1 MPPPPGKQGEKGG
14 QSKTQPKDLSVKSTI
29 SKAVTRKEEL
39 SVADQR
45 RDAKKGERASPAGDE
60 AGRGFW
66 GPNGI
71 MTEPLASFRAAVEG
85 LRALIARQAAA
96 ILRLPNHLANPGT

>member
-1 MPPPPGKQGEKGG
+1 MATGKQGEKGG
-14 QSKTQPKDLSVKSTI
+14 QSKPQPKDLSVKSTI
-29 SKAVTRKEEL
+29 SKAVTRKEEH

-60 AGRGFW
+60 AGFW

-85 LRALIARQAAA
+85 LRALIIARQAAA
-96 ILRLPNHLANPGT
+96 ILPGC